1 MSISTRGGDDG
12 TTALAFNRRVSKTHP
27 RVRAY
32 GAVDEFASAIG
43 LARAF
48 AAKPEHGQ
56 MILSIQKDL
65 LRIMAM
71 LAVDN
76 DDKAR
81 MGPRYRPIASEDV
94 ERLDAIV
101 KDLEARTPPFRDWV
115 LPGDCPASAHLHH
128 ARTVC
133 RRAEREIVAAMEAG
147 HMVEAD
153 LLQYVNRLSDVCW
166 LIARD
171 GQQ

>member
-1 MSISTRGGDDG
+1 MAKLSYQSR
-12 TTALAFNRRVSKTHP
+12 KT
-27 RVRAY
+27 
-32 GAVDEFASAIG
+32 SC
-43 LARAF
+43 
-48 AAKPEHGQ
+48 
-56 MILSIQKDL
+56 
-65 LRIMAM
+65 
-71 LAVDN
+71 AVDN
-76 DDKAR
+76 GDKAR

-133 RRAEREIVAAMEAG
+133 RRAERDIVAAMEAG
-147 HMVEAD
+147 HSVEAD
-153 LLQYVNRLSDVCW
+153 LLKYVNRLSDVCW